1 MPKKYREKSLVHY
14 QVGGDGED
22 IQMDTLQQETG
33 ASAPSAAT
41 EEKYG
46 ALDDVSLDSEN
57 VEVLN

>member
-1 MPKKYREKSLVHY
+1 
-14 QVGGDGED
+14 
-22 IQMDTLQQETG
+22 MDTLQQETG
-33 ASAPSAAT
+33 ASTPSAAT